1 MEIRGNQGT
10 QAAIDSTNQTKPIE
24 TTNTSTVDDKKNL
37 DIKNKNNERE
47 IKKAVEKLNRFLEG
61 DNAHAVYEVHDKFK
75 SDIMIKIIDNRT
87 KEVLMEVP
95 PKKILDMV
103 AKMCELVG
111 VIFDKKV

>member
-10 QAAIDSTNQTKPIE
+10 PTTMDSTNQTKPIE
-24 TTNTSTVDDKKNL
+24 TTNTSAVDEKKNL
-37 DIKNKNNERE
+37 EIKNKNNERE

-75 SDIMIKIIDNRT
+75 SDIIIKIIDDRT

-111 VIFDKKV
+111 VMFDKKV

>member
-1 MEIRGNQGT
+1 MEIRGNQVT
-10 QAAIDSTNQTKPIE
+10 QAAIDSTSQTKPIE
-24 TTNTSTVDDKKNL
+24 TTNASAMDDKKSL

-61 DNAHAVYEVHDKFK
+61 DNTHAVYEVHDKFK
-75 SDIMIKIIDNRT
+75 SDIIIKIVDDRT

-95 PKKILDMV
+95 PKKILDIV

-111 VIFDKKV
+111 VMFDKKV